1 MSTQTFPVTTHD
13 VLIRSRDVS
22 LPGIL
27 TTPEP
32 MCGLV
37 LFAHGSGSSRHSTR
51 NQHVASYL
59 QQRGFATLLFDLL
72 TEAEAN
78 DRRNVFDLR
87 LLADRL
93 LAARSAMLREMEG
106 GDLTPI
112 GYFGASTGGGAAIV
126 AAAVREHPVAAV
138 VSRGGRPD
146 LAGAALDDLRTPTL
160 LLIGSKDTPVIDL
173 NKQAAA
179 RMNCPHELSIVDGA
193 THLFEE
199 PGTLDV
205 VAERAAD
212 WFGRHFATHS
222 IDSYRFTD
230 REAAGRL
237 LADRLAAL
245 NLPDPVLLAIPRGGV
260 PIASP
265 IAERLNRPLG
275 VALVHKIGAPHNPEA
290 AIGAVGFD
298 GTVHLDERTVEMLN
312 LSSEAIQSVVQREQ
326 DALAERAMEYGE
338 FVAHAADLRGRHVVL
353 IDDGLAT
360 GETMRA
366 AVSLVKRAQAAAVIV
381 AVPVGAPD
389 SVASLAT
396 EATVICPVQ
405 PPSFRAVGQ
414 WYRRFEP
421 VDTSVA
427 LDLLAAHRR

>member
-13 VLIRSRDVS
+13 VLIRSGDAS
-22 LPGIL
+22 LPGTL
-27 TTPEP
+27 AMPEP

-37 LFAHGSGSSRHSTR
+37 LFAHGSGSSRHSKR
-51 NQHVASYL
+51 NQHVAASL

-93 LAARSAMLREMEG
+93 LIARSAMVRELEG
-106 GDLTPI
+106 GDFTPI

-126 AAAVREHPVAAV
+126 AAAARQHPVAAV

-146 LAGAALDDLRTPTL
+146 LAGAALDDLHAPTL
-160 LLIGSKDTPVIDL
+160 LLVGSKDTPVIDL
-173 NKQAAA
+173 NQKAAA
-179 RMNCPHELSIVDGA
+179 KMHCEHELSIVDGA

-199 PGTLDV
+199 PGTLDI
-205 VAERAAD
+205 VAERAAN
-212 WFGRHFATHS
+212 WFGRHFATHA
-222 IDSYRFTD
+222 IDSYRFAD
-230 REAAGRL
+230 RADAGRV

-245 NLPDPVLLAIPRGGV
+245 NPLDPVLLAIPRGGV
-260 PIASP
+260 PIAAP
-265 IAERLNRPLG
+265 VAERLNRPLG

-298 GTVHLDERTVEMLN
+298 GTVQLDDRTVEMLN
-312 LSSEAIQSVVQREQ
+312 LSSDAIQSIVQREQ
-326 DALAERAMEYGE
+326 DALADRAMEYGE
-338 FVAHAADLRGRHVVL
+338 FVAHAADLRGRNVVL

-366 AVSLVKRAQAAAVIV
+366 AVSLVKRADAAKIIV

-389 SVASLAT
+389 SVASLAAD
-396 EATVICPVQ
+396 ATVICPVQ
-405 PPSFRAVGQ
+405 PPAFRAVGQ

-427 LDLLAAHRR
+427 LDLLEARRR